1 MAGFHEEHRV
11 IGGDAGRIM
20 PWALMLGLIGSA
32 ASAQAPAPIG
42 KPLQADNPVPA
53 TKESIAAGKRI
64 FMQNCTQ
71 CHGADGRARADFAGG
86 GATDLTQPSLYKHG
100 TSDAE
105 IFRSISDGAGLGM
118 PAFKVEMSDKADIWS
133 LVNFIHTLWPAADAK
148 PEAAPN

>member
-1 MAGFHEEHRV
+1 V
-11 IGGDAGRIM
+11 NGGDAGSIV
-20 PWALMLGLIGSA
+20 PGALVLSLI
-32 ASAQAPAPIG
+32 ASVAVGQVPVPVG
-42 KPLQADNPVPA
+42 KPVRADNPIAA
-53 TKESIAAGKRI
+53 TKESIAAGKRT

-71 CHGADGRARADFAGG
+71 CHGADGRARVDFAAG

-133 LVNFIHTLWPAADAK
+133 LVNFIHTLWPAADAN
-148 PEAAPN
+148 PQAAPN